1 MVGFWLIYTA
11 YCSEFFDRE
20 ERNNGVRKILQFVAS
35 PKLDLMNSTDLY
47 TWVRDM
53 RLHWFVEADLTGEK
67 ILTWEIISADL
78 MMANDIV
85 LKQISHVVK

>member
-1 MVGFWLIYTA
+1 M
-11 YCSEFFDRE
+11 
-20 ERNNGVRKILQFVAS
+20 K
-35 PKLDLMNSTDLY
+35 STDLY

-67 ILTWEIISADL
+67 ILTWEIISANL

-85 LKQISHVVK
+85 LKQISHIVK